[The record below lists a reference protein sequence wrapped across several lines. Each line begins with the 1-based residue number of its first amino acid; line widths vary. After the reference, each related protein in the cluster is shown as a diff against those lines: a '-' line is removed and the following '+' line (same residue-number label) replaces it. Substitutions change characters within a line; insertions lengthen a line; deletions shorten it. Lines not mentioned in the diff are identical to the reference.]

1 MHCLFLSI
9 WRQPKF
15 KCQLMRY
22 KQFLYV
28 QMKKIRSNDDLLEL
42 QNVALKIIPR
52 VRFRPNTW
60 VKLNL
65 LTHRFFAVSHIVK
78 GQHPSGYLKCNQYV
92 NDQDDKTCFR
102 FIVTICSVLKER
114 ENIIS
119 KTFNNDAYERHGPFL
134 ESTKHK
140 NGNCNKENT
149 NISKRCVVL
158 RIIDKQNC

>member
-1 MHCLFLSI
+1 MF
-9 WRQPKF
+9 
-15 KCQLMRY
+15 
-22 KQFLYV
+22 
-28 QMKKIRSNDDLLEL
+28 
-42 QNVALKIIPR
+42 ALDIIHE
-52 VRFRPNTW
+52 
-60 VKLNL
+60 LNL

-92 NDQDDKTCFR
+92 NDQDDETCFR

-149 NISKRCVVL
+149 NRSKRCVVL
-158 RIIDKQNC
+158 RIMDKKTAKSKPYFKRSYSLCRFSIV